1 LGSFEKLIMKL
12 NAQDRVKTLNLIPHP
27 EGGYYQRIYSGH
39 PLPNSTLATAT
50 AIHYLLEANDFSA
63 WHRIKQDELW
73 FFHEGST
80 LMVRQ
85 IKPNGELIETP
96 LSPQHNLSLLVP
108 ANTWFCAELY
118 SAKPEDYSLVSC
130 VVSPGFRFED
140 FELANAE
147 QLIRD
152 FPQYAELINRLCR

>member
-1 LGSFEKLIMKL
+1 MKPS
-12 NAQDRVKTLNLIPHP
+12 AQDRVQKLNLIPHP
-27 EGGYYQRIYSGH
+27 EGGFYQRIYNGQ
-39 PLPNSTLATAT
+39 PLPNSALATAT

-85 IKPNGELIETP
+85 ITSKGELIETP
-96 LSPQHNLSLLVP
+96 LSHQHNLCLLVP
-108 ANTWFCAELY
+108 ANTWFCAELN
-118 SAKPEDYSLVSC
+118 STKPEDYSLVSC

-147 QLIRD
+147 KLIHD
-152 FPQYAELINRLCR
+152 FPQHAGLIKRLCR